1 MELMHTDD
9 ERLETLGAYLRIL
22 KTGTAS
28 REEYDRY
35 AEVLSSANAFEVN
48 AAIHAALA
56 EETDMDSW
64 KIPVARFIRAT
75 AHTVES
81 APLPDYPEGHL
92 LQTLEAENSA
102 LGEFLI
108 ILQQAARSRETL
120 PVAAVRAC
128 LAETDPFSPHYVRLQ
143 NELFPLFELSSRE
156 HACVKLMWAIQDDI
170 LAMRKRL
177 LDPDAIP
184 DEKTFLRVF
193 GEFYLNAGSLSWRER
208 YILYP
213 VAFRAVSPDAFAGPG
228 RTAGSE
234 GEPVFTS
241 GTGVLTRAQLE
252 AIFSVLPV
260 DISFI
265 GSDDRV
271 KYYSDPPHRIF
282 PRSPAIIGRLVQ
294 NCHPPKSV
302 ATVEKILESFKSGDE
317 DTAEFWLTVKER
329 FIHIRYY
336 AVRGESGEYLGTLE
350 VSQDV
355 TGIRALE
362 GEKRLL

>member
-1 MELMHTDD
+1 MHTDD

-92 LQTLEAENSA
+92 LQTLEAENAA

-108 ILQQAARSRETL
+108 ILQQAARSRETR
-120 PVAAVRAC
+120 PVASLRTR
-128 LAETDPFSPHYVRLQ
+128 LAETDPISPHYVRLQ
-143 NELFPLFELSSRE
+143 NELVPLFELSSRE

-184 DEKTFLRVF
+184 DDKTFLRF
-193 GEFYLNAGSLSWRER
+193 GEFYRMRAPFLARGISSTRLPSVPSLRTHLPVRVVRRDRRVSRSSQAVPACSPGPNLKPSSPCCRWIFPLSALMTGSSTIRIR
-208 YILYP
+208 
-213 VAFRAVSPDAFAGPG
+213 
-228 RTAGSE
+228 RTASSRGVRRLSA
-234 GEPVFTS
+234 GLCRIVIRPKAWQPLKRFWNRSNRAMKIQPSS
-241 GTGVLTRAQLE
+241 GLR
-252 AIFSVLPV
+252 
-260 DISFI
+260 
-265 GSDDRV
+265 
-271 KYYSDPPHRIF
+271 
-282 PRSPAIIGRLVQ
+282 
-294 NCHPPKSV
+294 
-302 ATVEKILESFKSGDE
+302 
-317 DTAEFWLTVKER
+317 
-329 FIHIRYY
+329 
-336 AVRGESGEYLGTLE
+336 
-350 VSQDV
+350 
-355 TGIRALE
+355 
-362 GEKRLL
+362 

>member
-1 MELMHTDD
+1 
-9 ERLETLGAYLRIL
+9 
-22 KTGTAS
+22 
-28 REEYDRY
+28 
-35 AEVLSSANAFEVN
+35 
-48 AAIHAALA
+48 
-56 EETDMDSW
+56 
-64 KIPVARFIRAT
+64 
-75 AHTVES
+75 
-81 APLPDYPEGHL
+81 
-92 LQTLEAENSA
+92 
-102 LGEFLI
+102 
-108 ILQQAARSRETL
+108 
-120 PVAAVRAC
+120 
-128 LAETDPFSPHYVRLQ
+128 
-143 NELFPLFELSSRE
+143 
-156 HACVKLMWAIQDDI
+156 
-170 LAMRKRL
+170 
-177 LDPDAIP
+177 
-184 DEKTFLRVF
+184 
-193 GEFYLNAGSLSWRER
+193 
-208 YILYP
+208 
-213 VAFRAVSPDAFAGPG
+213 
-228 RTAGSE
+228 
-234 GEPVFTS
+234 
-241 GTGVLTRAQLE
+241 VLTRAQLE